1 MPTSIL
7 WLKNHMGLGIVDGYW
22 VADLIDNGEIMPITT
37 DQPQIMNRI
46 SMMRLQGKSMSALET
61 IFLDCFQEH
70 MQQQKWTRRVSYLGI

>member
-1 MPTSIL
+1 
-7 WLKNHMGLGIVDGYW
+7 
-22 VADLIDNGEIMPITT
+22 MPITT